1 MRLPGLD
8 PVRGMS
14 PAEAA
19 AYWQVRHDRGPLTP
33 GDRAAF
39 ARWLA
44 ASPGHARAW
53 EQAGRLWNLFDEPD
67 DRHLRAMCSA
77 SLAKR
82 PRRHL
87 GAGAIGAGLA
97 ACGALLFVVVSMP
110 DRPGGGSAANGS
122 AATSPVSVAAGRAR
136 RYQTARGEQ
145 LSVTLAD
152 ESVLTLDTDTAVDV
166 LFAGAARQV
175 RLVRGQALFDVA
187 KDASRPFTVV
197 AGDRRITALGTKFD
211 VSIDPASLEVV
222 LVEGRVAVSHARPT
236 PAAVAA
242 VILRPGE
249 KLTAQPGERGEVSPA
264 DVQAATMWRHGM
276 VSLEDV
282 TLAEAVAV
290 LNRYSTRRITIA
302 DPDVAALRVS
312 GVFRT
317 GAPDGFI
324 ASVAEVLPVTSRP
337 VGDGLEIILR
347 PSPPRPVAS
356 RSF

>member
-1 MRLPGLD
+1 
-8 PVRGMS
+8 
-14 PAEAA
+14 
-19 AYWQVRHDRGPLTP
+19 
-33 GDRAAF
+33 
-39 ARWLA
+39 
-44 ASPGHARAW
+44 
-53 EQAGRLWNLFDEPD
+53 
-67 DRHLRAMCSA
+67 
-77 SLAKR
+77 
-82 PRRHL
+82 
-87 GAGAIGAGLA
+87 
-97 ACGALLFVVVSMP
+97 
-110 DRPGGGSAANGS
+110 
-122 AATSPVSVAAGRAR
+122 
-136 RYQTARGEQ
+136 
-145 LSVTLAD
+145 
-152 ESVLTLDTDTAVDV
+152 VLTLDTDTAVDV

-187 KDASRPFTVV
+187 KDPSRPFTVV

-211 VSIDPASLEVV
+211 VSIDPAALKVV
-222 LVEGRVAVSHARPT
+222 LVEGRVAVSHDRPT
-236 PAAVAA
+236 PAAAA
-242 VILRPGE
+242 VILRPGQ
-249 KLTAQPGERGEVSPA
+249 KLTAPPGERGEVSPT

-337 VGDGLEIILR
+337 VGDGLEIIFR